1 MAWCKLA
8 NWNSIFVFLSDKRIL
23 YSNEVHLHAWIHLSG
38 FLTNLGQDRLQRS
51 EMFSRI
57 FRALQTSR
65 VLHISMNARWHMN
78 QLLNVLIYTV
88 QLKVKVTLYRSTMR
102 SYQATYVDIL
112 HKYAYVLLVCAFVIH
127 CPPCALS
134 GIELYKKET
143 VL

>member
-1 MAWCKLA
+1 M
-8 NWNSIFVFLSDKRIL
+8 NSPVS
-23 YSNEVHLHAWIHLSG
+23 

-51 EMFSRI
+51 EMFSHI

-65 VLHISMNARWHMN
+65 VFHISMNARWHMN
-78 QLLNVLIYTV
+78 QLLNVLIDTV